1 MDPMDRKYRPYY
13 VFLSLAVM
21 TFSVFVYWQRT
32 NSSAGHKVL
41 MIAPIAIGC
50 LVTSIWALIAKTV
63 PAVRCAWVANLGTFV
78 AFEVVRMLHLR

>member
-13 VFLSLAVM
+13 VLLSLAVM
-21 TFSVFVYWQRT
+21 AFSVFVYWQRT
-32 NSSAGHKVL
+32 NSSAVHKVT

-50 LVTSIWALIAKTV
+50 LAASGWALVAKTV
-63 PAVRCAWVANLGTFV
+63 PSVRCAWVANLGTFV